1 MGLLAPWSLALGQLA
16 QVLAQQ
22 HVRVPAAEIA
32 PGVNMPVLSI
42 GTGGLESHA
51 ASEIVSNWLSLG
63 GEGVDTAKL
72 YRDQD
77 IVAKAIKD
85 SGVDRKKLFIT
96 SKIPGCLN
104 AKANVEYDL
113 QQMGTDYIDLLL
125 IHFPQP
131 SFSDCS
137 DAWAVLEDFHSKGI
151 LRAIGVSNFR
161 KSNLE
166 SLLKNARVVPAVNQ
180 IQHNIFHH
188 DDETIAFARSHNIT
202 IEAFSPLGRSN
213 SSDVTGS
220 PVVRAVADN
229 HNVSSFQVAMRWILQ
244 HGHLVTF
251 QSTSKAHQF
260 VDADVFDFEITGEE
274 MERLDQLQGPA
285 LAQQGLFV

>member
-1 MGLLAPWSLALGQLA
+1 MGLPAPWSLVLGQLA
-16 QVLAQQ
+16 QALAQR
-22 HVRVPAAEIA
+22 HVRVPTAEVA
-32 PGVNMPVLSI
+32 PDVNMPVLSI
-42 GTGGLESHA
+42 GTGGLESRA

-63 GEGVDTAKL
+63 GEGIDTAKI
-72 YRDQD
+72 YRDQGV
-77 IVAKAIKD
+77 VAKAIRD
-85 SGVDRKKLFIT
+85 AGVDRKKLFIT
-96 SKIPGCLN
+96 SKIPGCLD

-113 QQMGTDYIDLLL
+113 QQLGTDYIDLLL

-131 SFSDCS
+131 FFSDCH
-137 DAWAVLEDFHSKGI
+137 DAWSVLEDFHSKGV

-180 IQHNIFHH
+180 IEHNIFHH
-188 DDETIAFARSHNIT
+188 DDETIAFARSRNIT

-220 PVVRAVADN
+220 PVVRAVAES
-229 HNVSSFQVAMRWILQ
+229 HNVSSFQVALRWILQ
-244 HGHLVTF
+244 HGHLITF
-251 QSTSKAHQF
+251 QSTSKAHQS
-260 VDADVFDFEITGEE
+260 VDADIFDFELTGEE